1 MDDSTSI
8 DRFDVPL
15 VISDQFHILVDL
27 FNGRFSTVD
36 HIEILLFFQDL
47 VDYFVNSLV
56 LFDMLGDI
64 LGKIGF

>member
-36 HIEILLFFQDL
+36 HIEILLFF
-47 VDYFVNSLV
+47 
-56 LFDMLGDI
+56 
-64 LGKIGF
+64 